1 MKELFNIIPNSTGD
15 GFRMKLST
23 GVIDVPDD
31 NGGYIISSGCGSGK
45 TESIKSLIRQKYN
58 SGILYCVD
66 TRDELGKMYDWIL
79 ANLVN
84 RELGYGDILR
94 ESDVMIISSD
104 KERSSFL
111 NQYRDN
117 PEILMEKKI
126 ILITHVRF
134 WTDLINYFLI
144 YRPQVPV
151 DSFDGDFRKLMV
163 RPDLRRYIL
172 FDETP
177 TFIRPFVEF
186 DRTILGVFS
195 KTDDTG
201 NIICMSPEEIEIYYD
216 HFIRNTRNDLFNQS
230 YRINRIKR
238 DVALNLIS
246 QYYDSWMLS
255 DSDKAGITFYPVD
268 LCPLGVYINTH
279 VLIFEGA
286 GDLLFKDSR
295 NFRLLDVDRKYNCV
309 TEFRKID
316 FGLFRRNLN
325 PRRFDEFTSRIAML
339 INKPTLVVCWK
350 DINGGDDGPGKS
362 EYAEQLSEALLLKGV
377 PKELFTVTYYGS
389 SDNKSTNN
397 YRDIDQ
403 IVMCGDWTL
412 PNIESARIRRAYG
425 TTTDTQNQK
434 DWFFSQLIT
443 RIGIRKHDGGTYTVY
458 YTDDFKYDF
467 IGRMYAYFNEN
478 RVISS
483 LHSRESSDWK
493 NRLDRMNIRSNLKNE
508 IIQLAIADEDMRNA
522 IGMDREYTKE
532 VSFDYLENLGIK
544 RGKRERARYKALSDI
559 LRKIKIT
566 LYIK

>member
-23 GVIDVPDD
+23 GVIDVPND

-117 PEILMEKKI
+117 PEILMDKKI

-151 DSFDGDFRKLMV
+151 DSFDGDFKKLMV

-186 DRTILGVFS
+186 DKTVLGVFS

-216 HFIRNTRNDLFNQS
+216 HFIRNTRNDLFNRKRLLNYILCIRFFIEVHSIVSASRFFHMPTYLRVVIECQS
-230 YRINRIKR
+230 RFFPFFPAFSRNCPDYFLHTSGSSSFR
-238 DVALNLIS
+238 S
-246 QYYDSWMLS
+246 LS
-255 DSDKAGITFYPVD
+255 D
-268 LCPLGVYINTH
+268 LG
-279 VLIFEGA
+279 
-286 GDLLFKDSR
+286 
-295 NFRLLDVDRKYNCV
+295 
-309 TEFRKID
+309 
-316 FGLFRRNLN
+316 
-325 PRRFDEFTSRIAML
+325 
-339 INKPTLVVCWK
+339 
-350 DINGGDDGPGKS
+350 
-362 EYAEQLSEALLLKGV
+362 
-377 PKELFTVTYYGS
+377 
-389 SDNKSTNN
+389 
-397 YRDIDQ
+397 
-403 IVMCGDWTL
+403 
-412 PNIESARIRRAYG
+412 AR
-425 TTTDTQNQK
+425 
-434 DWFFSQLIT
+434 
-443 RIGIRKHDGGTYTVY
+443 
-458 YTDDFKYDF
+458 
-467 IGRMYAYFNEN
+467 
-478 RVISS
+478 
-483 LHSRESSDWK
+483 
-493 NRLDRMNIRSNLKNE
+493 
-508 IIQLAIADEDMRNA
+508 
-522 IGMDREYTKE
+522 
-532 VSFDYLENLGIK
+532 
-544 RGKRERARYKALSDI
+544 
-559 LRKIKIT
+559 
-566 LYIK
+566 

>member
-1 MKELFNIIPNSTGD
+1 MKELFNITTHITGD
-15 GFRMKLST
+15 GFRMQLST

-117 PEILMEKKI
+117 PEILMDKKI

-144 YRPQVPV
+144 YRPKSPV
-151 DSFDGDFRKLMV
+151 DSFDGDFRKLMI

-186 DRTILGVFS
+186 DKTILGVFS

-238 DVALNLIS
+238 DVVLNLIP

-255 DSDKAGITFYPVD
+255 ESDKAGITFYPVD
-268 LCPLGVYINTH
+268 LCPPGVYINTH
-279 VLIFEGA
+279 VLIFEGDIVSHLNFKKLPA
-286 GDLLFKDSR
+286 LNNLPTDEIQKVYQDKDGFIWLASRYGFYQYDGYEATLYKSNLYAPGLLTNNNILCLVDDYKHNLWIGTQEGLNILNKKTGEIRKILAPEIPNNVVSCLLVTRDHSVWLGTDSGLCKYIAEKDSFVVYHREQTDGVLDYTAIKSLFEDSEGDLWIGTWSS
-295 NFRLLDVDRKYNCV
+295 
-309 TEFRKID
+309 
-316 FGLFRRNLN
+316 GLYRYV
-325 PRRFDEFTSRIAML
+325 PST
-339 INKPTLVVCWK
+339 
-350 DINGGDDGPGKS
+350 GK
-362 EYAEQLSEALLLKGV
+362 
-377 PKELFTVTYYGS
+377 F
-389 SDNKSTNN
+389 
-397 YRDIDQ
+397 
-403 IVMCGDWTL
+403 
-412 PNIESARIRRAYG
+412 
-425 TTTDTQNQK
+425 
-434 DWFFSQLIT
+434 
-443 RIGIRKHDGGTYTVY
+443 
-458 YTDDFKYDF
+458 
-467 IGRMYAYFNEN
+467 YAYPQLNERN
-478 RVISS
+478 SNFIS
-483 LHSRESSDWK
+483 L
-493 NRLDRMNIRSNLKNE
+493 
-508 IIQLAIADEDMRNA
+508 
-522 IGMDREYTKE
+522 
-532 VSFDYLENLGIK
+532 SFL
-544 RGKRERARYKALSDI
+544 
-559 LRKIKIT
+559 
-566 LYIK
+566 

>member
-111 NQYRDN
+111 NQYRNN

-151 DSFDGDFRKLMV
+151 DSFDGDFKKLMV

-201 NIICMSPEEIEIYYD
+201 NIICMSPEEITRYYNR
-216 HFIRNTRNDLFNQS
+216 FMRNTRNDLFNQA
-230 YRINRIKR
+230 YKINRIKR
-238 DVALNLIS
+238 DVVLNLIPK
-246 QYYDSWMLS
+246 YYDSWMLDDNEKS
-255 DSDKAGITFYPVD
+255 GITFYPVD
-268 LCPLGVYINTH
+268 LCPLGVTIGTH
-279 VLIFEGA
+279 ILVFEGA
-286 GDLLFKDSR
+286 GDILLRESKHFT
-295 NFRLLDVDRKYNCV
+295 LLDVGQKYNSV
-309 TEFRKID
+309 TEFKKMGFNLSRKEE
-316 FGLFRRNLN
+316 
-325 PRRFDEFTSRIAML
+325 FDENRFTDFIDAIAGV
-339 INKPTLVVCWK
+339 INKKTLIVCWK
-350 DINGGDDGPGKS
+350 GINGENSVAGQS
-362 EYAEQLSEALLLKGV
+362 EYADKIKEALLKKGIAQ
-377 PKELFTVTYYGS
+377 ELPYVTYYGS
-389 SDNKSTNN
+389 SDNKSTNE

-403 IVMCGDWTL
+403 IILCGNWSL
-412 PNIESARIRRAYG
+412 PNTEAAKIRRAYG
-425 TTTDTQNQK
+425 TTTDPQKHK

-443 RIGIRKHDGGTYTVY
+443 RIGIRKHQPGTYTVY
-458 YTDDFKYDF
+458 YTEDFDDDF
-467 IGRMYAYFNEN
+467 IERMKVYLNE
-478 RVISS
+478 
-483 LHSRESSDWK
+483 SRILKPYNKKQPDWK
-493 NRLDRMNIRSNLKNE
+493 NRLDTMSIRGNLKNE
-508 IIQLAIADEDMRNA
+508 IVLLAMDDENMRNA

-532 VSFDYLENLGIK
+532 VSFDYLENLGVK
-544 RGKRERARYKALSDI
+544 RYVRERRKYNKLI
-559 LRKIKIT
+559 ETLGKIKIT
-566 LYIK
+566 LIIK

>member
-117 PEILMEKKI
+117 PEILMDKKI

-186 DRTILGVFS
+186 DKTVLGVFS

-216 HFIRNTRNDLFNQS
+216 HFIRNTRNDRSVVIFL
-230 YRINRIKR
+230 
-238 DVALNLIS
+238 LLI
-246 QYYDSWMLS
+246 
-255 DSDKAGITFYPVD
+255 
-268 LCPLGVYINTH
+268 PLRYTW
-279 VLIFEGA
+279 F
-286 GDLLFKDSR
+286 
-295 NFRLLDVDRKYNCV
+295 LLDILLYGR
-309 TEFRKID
+309 
-316 FGLFRRNLN
+316 G
-325 PRRFDEFTSRIAML
+325 SR
-339 INKPTLVVCWK
+339 
-350 DINGGDDGPGKS
+350 
-362 EYAEQLSEALLLKGV
+362 
-377 PKELFTVTYYGS
+377 
-389 SDNKSTNN
+389 
-397 YRDIDQ
+397 
-403 IVMCGDWTL
+403 
-412 PNIESARIRRAYG
+412 
-425 TTTDTQNQK
+425 
-434 DWFFSQLIT
+434 
-443 RIGIRKHDGGTYTVY
+443 
-458 YTDDFKYDF
+458 
-467 IGRMYAYFNEN
+467 
-478 RVISS
+478 
-483 LHSRESSDWK
+483 
-493 NRLDRMNIRSNLKNE
+493 
-508 IIQLAIADEDMRNA
+508 
-522 IGMDREYTKE
+522 
-532 VSFDYLENLGIK
+532 
-544 RGKRERARYKALSDI
+544 
-559 LRKIKIT
+559 
-566 LYIK
+566 

>member
-1 MKELFNIIPNSTGD
+1 MKELFNITPHITGE
-15 GFRMKLST
+15 GFRMQLST

-186 DRTILGVFS
+186 DKTILGVFS

-201 NIICMSPEEIEIYYD
+201 NIICMSPEEITRYYNR
-216 HFIRNTRNDLFNQS
+216 FMRNTRNDLFNQA
-230 YRINRIKR
+230 YKINRIKR
-238 DVALNLIS
+238 DVVLNLIPK
-246 QYYDSWMLS
+246 YYDSWMLDDNEKS
-255 DSDKAGITFYPVD
+255 GITFYPVD
-268 LCPLGVYINTH
+268 LCPLGATIGTH
-279 VLIFEGA
+279 ILVFEGA
-286 GDLLFKDSR
+286 GDILLRESKHFT
-295 NFRLLDVDRKYNCV
+295 LLDVGQKYNSV
-309 TEFRKID
+309 TEFKKMGFNLSRKEE
-316 FGLFRRNLN
+316 
-325 PRRFDEFTSRIAML
+325 FDENRFTDFINAIAGV
-339 INKPTLVVCWK
+339 INKKTLIVCWK
-350 DINGGDDGPGKS
+350 GINGENGVAGQS
-362 EYAEQLSEALLLKGV
+362 EYADKIKEALLKKGIAQ
-377 PKELFTVTYYGS
+377 ELPYVTYYGS
-389 SDNKSTNN
+389 SDNKSTND
-397 YRDIDQ
+397 YRDIEQ
-403 IVMCGDWTL
+403 IILCGNWSL
-412 PNIESARIRRAYG
+412 PNTEAAKIRRAYG
-425 TTTDTQNQK
+425 TTTDPQKHK

-443 RIGIRKHDGGTYTVY
+443 RIGIRKHQPGTYTV
-458 YTDDFKYDF
+458 
-467 IGRMYAYFNEN
+467 
-478 RVISS
+478 
-483 LHSRESSDWK
+483 
-493 NRLDRMNIRSNLKNE
+493 
-508 IIQLAIADEDMRNA
+508 
-522 IGMDREYTKE
+522 
-532 VSFDYLENLGIK
+532 
-544 RGKRERARYKALSDI
+544 
-559 LRKIKIT
+559 
-566 LYIK
+566 